1 MQNTSFGK
9 FFLFLSLFTVF
20 IGDICDSQALAPV
33 RRAASPT
40 LMDLDESADAMVLQ
54 PELKAIA
61 REIAENS
68 HFMNDEEAPR
78 SGTDQVFLTVKW
90 QPHPMDQH
98 GKVQE
103 SQYKMDRVSLQA
115 QQLESVYYAHNI
127 LFSPSIIDRM
137 KTSVS
142 SMRPPQTMLISW
154 LKISS

>member
-1 MQNTSFGK
+1 M
-9 FFLFLSLFTVF
+9 
-20 IGDICDSQALAPV
+20 
-33 RRAASPT
+33 
-40 LMDLDESADAMVLQ
+40 DESADGIALQ

-68 HFMNDEEAPR
+68 QHSHMNEEVPR
-78 SGTDQVFLTVKW
+78 PGTDQVFLTVKW

-98 GKVQE
+98 GKALD

-115 QQLESVYYAHNI
+115 QES
-127 LFSPSIIDRM
+127 LLTMLTFPSFIVRV

-142 SMRPPQTMLISW
+142 SLRPPQTMLTSW